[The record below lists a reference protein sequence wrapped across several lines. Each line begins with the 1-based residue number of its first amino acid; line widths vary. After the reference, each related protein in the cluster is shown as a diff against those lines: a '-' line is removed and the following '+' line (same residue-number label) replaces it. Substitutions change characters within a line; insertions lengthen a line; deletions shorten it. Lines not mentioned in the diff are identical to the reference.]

1 LGWLSVD
8 LYHFV
13 GDDLTGCEPSKL
25 KRRLDINAENKSHL
39 VHDTKY
45 SSKATGTAATAPTA
59 AAPAHELIRYVWLSD
74 GAATDGTGGLN

>member
-1 LGWLSVD
+1 MAWCRSVP
-8 LYHFV
+8 LCRRRF
-13 GDDLTGCEPSKL
+13 GRLRGKQAL
-25 KRRLDINAENKSHL
+25 KRELDINAENKSHL